1 VRWKRWL
8 GIILVLAAAAGLIG
22 YGFRPQPMLVE
33 GAAVRRGPLRVTVE
47 EEGRTRVTD
56 RFVVSAPVAG
66 FARRIGLEVGDAVAA
81 GQVVA
86 QLEPLRPVTLD
97 PRSRAE
103 AEARVEAARAAK
115 RGAEERARAAESE
128 ASYWDGELK
137 RVQAMVK
144 AGDMARER
152 LDKTV
157 LEQQRADA
165 TRKSARAAI
174 EQADSDL
181 AAARAALQ
189 YSSAGRGNG
198 AESAAIVPV
207 TSPVAGRVLKVAHE
221 SEGVVNGG
229 EPLIEL
235 GNARS
240 LEVEVDV
247 LSADAVKIRP
257 GTRVLFERWGGDGV
271 LEGRVRSVE
280 PVAFTKVSALGVEEQ
295 RVNVIA
301 DFVSPKEMWQ
311 SLGHK
316 YRVEASFVL
325 WEADSVL
332 QAPASALFRYQDG
345 WAVFVIEAGVA
356 RRRAVKVGHK
366 NGLAA
371 EILEGLKEGEQVI
384 THPDSSIEEG
394 KKVAPRGIL

>member
-1 VRWKRWL
+1 MRWKRWL

-115 RGAEERARAAESE
+115 RGAGERARAAESE

-144 AGDMARER
+144 SGDMARER

-189 YSSAGRGNG
+189 YSAAGRANG
-198 AESAAIVPV
+198 AEPGAAAVPV
-207 TSPVAGRVLKVAHE
+207 ASPVAGRVLKVAHE
-221 SEGVVNGG
+221 SEGVVNAG

-247 LSADAVKIRP
+247 LSADAVKIKP

-332 QAPASALFRYQDG
+332 QAPASALFRYRDG

-356 RRRAVKVGHK
+356 RRRVIQVGHK

-371 EILEGLKEGEQVI
+371 EIVEGLKEGDQVI

-394 KKVAPRGIL
+394 KKVAARAS